1 MAYKHQNNKKLALDS
16 GIQTIQVLTNDDEV
30 CIPRPSSILLAV
42 LERRELCL
50 PYFAGWFPEK
60 NTKLKKSQ
68 LFRRTVRKMH
78 TCQKPVEVQKS
89 MPGNK
94 VLHATRR
101 TAKRC

>member
-1 MAYKHQNNKKLALDS
+1 MVLDS
-16 GIQTIQVLTNDDEV
+16 GIQTTQILTNDDEV
-30 CIPRPSSILLAV
+30 CIPRLSSILLAV

-60 NTKLKKSQ
+60 KYKTQKSQ
-68 LFRRTVRKMH
+68 LFRRTLRKMH

-94 VLHATRR
+94 VLHATSR